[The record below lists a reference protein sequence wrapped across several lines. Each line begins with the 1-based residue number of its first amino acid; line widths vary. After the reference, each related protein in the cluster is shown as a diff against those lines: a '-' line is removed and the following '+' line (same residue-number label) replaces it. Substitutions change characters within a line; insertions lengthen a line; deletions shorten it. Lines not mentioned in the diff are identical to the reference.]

1 MDENYDIEG
10 WATKCNIKCMDGR
23 TIMENAFQHQ
33 DGQTVPVVW
42 NHDHNNPEN
51 VLGHALLENRPEGV
65 YAYVKFNDTESG
77 KVAKSLTEHKDI
89 TRFSICAG
97 GLKQQGSNVVHGIIS
112 EVSLV
117 LAGANPGAVIES
129 VMKHSAEEGD
139 EAIIVSH
146 DEFQLKHGADDKTK
160 EQQNTKE
167 SGSNVEGKSI
177 KEIIDGMSDEQ
188 KEVMYF
194 LVGRAVEDA
203 KTGKL
208 DNVDDKDEGKTND
221 KVEHGLE
228 QNETFTQGGYQM
240 NLFEQNAGEN
250 QAVLTHSDEVAIIKM
265 AVNEHTTSFQD
276 TLKKYMSQNQRLA
289 HSIDDIDKLFPE
301 YTNLN
306 PGAPELLTRDYGF
319 VDHVINGAHKT
330 PFSRIRTRVSD
341 ARKAEIRAKGY
352 VKGKEK
358 TNIGNLDLLERS
370 TDPQTVFVKD
380 QLDRDDITD
389 ITDFDV
395 VAYQYKVMNGAL
407 KEELAVA
414 ILIGDGRAISDKDK
428 IKEDNIR
435 SIWNDD
441 DVYTIHGEIDFATMK
456 KELQGTNT
464 SANFGDEYIYA
475 EAIIK
480 KALFLRESYK
490 GSGDLEL
497 YCTPHML
504 NVMLLAR
511 DLNGRR
517 IYNSKDDLAKA
528 LNVKDIVTVEQFE
541 GRTRSVTVKGAVKT
555 KQILGLFVNMADYN
569 IGSTKGGEI
578 TKFSDFDIDFNRYK
592 YLMETRL
599 SGALVKPYSAI
610 ALEEDVTVE
619 AASSGHAV

>member
-97 GLKQQGSNVVHGIIS
+97 GLRQQGSNVIHGIIS

-129 VMKHSAEEGD
+129 VMKHSVEEGD
-139 EAIIVSH
+139 ETIIVSH
-146 DEFQLKHGADDKTK
+146 DEFQLKHSANETEKETKTSTAETK
-160 EQQNTKE
+160 EKT
-167 SGSNVEGKSI
+167 I
-177 KEIIDGMSDEQ
+177 KEIIDSMSDEQ
-188 KEVMYF
+188 KEAMYF
-194 LVGRAVEDA
+194 LVGRAVEDTKA
-203 KTGKL
+203 GKL
-208 DNVDDKDEGKTND
+208 DDVDDEKETTND

-228 QNETFTQGGYQM
+228 QNETFTQGGLQM
-240 NLFEQNAGEN
+240 NVFEQNAGEN

-265 AVNEHTTSFQD
+265 AVEGRVSSFQD

-306 PGAPELLTRDYGF
+306 PGAPDLLTRDYGF

-330 PFSRIRTRVSD
+330 PFSRIRTRYAD

-352 VKGKEK
+352 IKGTEK
-358 TNIGNLDLLERS
+358 TKIGNLDLLDRT
-370 TDPQTVFVKD
+370 TDPQTIFVKD
-380 QLDRDDITD
+380 ALERDDVVD

-395 VAYQYKVMNGAL
+395 VEYQYKVMSGAL
-407 KEELAVA
+407 KEELALA
-414 ILIGDGRAISDKDK
+414 ILIGDGRATSDKDK
-428 IKEDNIR
+428 IKEANIR

-441 DVYTIHGEIDFATMK
+441 DLYTIHGEIDLAAMK

-464 SANFGDEYIYA
+464 SANFGEEYIYA

-541 GRTRSVTVKGAVKT
+541 GRIRSVTDKDTVKS

-569 IGSTKGGEI
+569 IGATKGGEI
-578 TKFSDFDIDFNRYK
+578 SKFSDFDIDFNLHK
-592 YLMETRL
+592 YLMESRV

-610 ALEEDVTVE
+610 ALEEDVTAKVE
-619 AASSGHAV
+619 SVSGQQAG

>member
-1 MDENYDIEG
+1 M
-10 WATKCNIKCMDGR
+10 
-23 TIMENAFQHQ
+23 
-33 DGQTVPVVW
+33 
-42 NHDHNNPEN
+42 
-51 VLGHALLENRPEGV
+51 
-65 YAYVKFNDTESG
+65 
-77 KVAKSLTEHKDI
+77 
-89 TRFSICAG
+89 
-97 GLKQQGSNVVHGIIS
+97 VHGIIS

-441 DVYTIHGEIDFATMK
+441 DVYTIHGR
-456 KELQGTNT
+456 N
-464 SANFGDEYIYA
+464 
-475 EAIIK
+475 
-480 KALFLRESYK
+480 
-490 GSGDLEL
+490 
-497 YCTPHML
+497 
-504 NVMLLAR
+504 
-511 DLNGRR
+511 
-517 IYNSKDDLAKA
+517 
-528 LNVKDIVTVEQFE
+528 
-541 GRTRSVTVKGAVKT
+541 
-555 KQILGLFVNMADYN
+555 
-569 IGSTKGGEI
+569 
-578 TKFSDFDIDFNRYK
+578 
-592 YLMETRL
+592 
-599 SGALVKPYSAI
+599 
-610 ALEEDVTVE
+610 
-619 AASSGHAV
+619 

>member
-380 QLDRDDITD
+380 QLR
-389 ITDFDV
+389 
-395 VAYQYKVMNGAL
+395 
-407 KEELAVA
+407 
-414 ILIGDGRAISDKDK
+414 
-428 IKEDNIR
+428 
-435 SIWNDD
+435 
-441 DVYTIHGEIDFATMK
+441 
-456 KELQGTNT
+456 
-464 SANFGDEYIYA
+464 
-475 EAIIK
+475 
-480 KALFLRESYK
+480 
-490 GSGDLEL
+490 
-497 YCTPHML
+497 
-504 NVMLLAR
+504 
-511 DLNGRR
+511 
-517 IYNSKDDLAKA
+517 
-528 LNVKDIVTVEQFE
+528 
-541 GRTRSVTVKGAVKT
+541 
-555 KQILGLFVNMADYN
+555 
-569 IGSTKGGEI
+569 
-578 TKFSDFDIDFNRYK
+578 
-592 YLMETRL
+592 
-599 SGALVKPYSAI
+599 
-610 ALEEDVTVE
+610 
-619 AASSGHAV
+619 